1 MSTIQRAPTKRR
13 EMEIYEEELSMWLA
27 VLSWTKRKFLVSEIK
42 GEGTPLDPYIRTI
55 TYSSTDPEQRMMDN
69 LAKELRRA
77 AADRHDIS

>member
-42 GEGTPLDPYIRTI
+42 GEWTPLDPYIRTI